1 MKIIKANII
10 KIKQETPTVKII
22 TLKPEEKIY
31 FVPGQFLNLII
42 ENPKKIIRPYSIAS
56 NSIKQE
62 IEFIIRSTPD
72 GKMTNHLETN
82 LKKGD
87 TVKLTGPFGLFK
99 LKKAKEY
106 LFIAGGS
113 GIAPIISMMR
123 SLKNNYTLIYSE
135 RTKNEIIC
143 HNELKNSI
151 ITLTRD
157 SWKGKTGRINKQLI
171 KENLNSESLIYICGP
186 PAFVDQMKKLIIE
199 LNVNPERIHIE
210 KY

>member
-10 KIKQETPTVKII
+10 GIKQETPTVKII
-22 TLKPEEKIY
+22 TLKPREKID
-31 FVPGQFLNLII
+31 FIPGQFLNLIV
-42 ENPKKIIRPYSIAS
+42 ENPKKIIRSYSIAS
-56 NSIKQE
+56 KPNKKE
-62 IEFIIRSTPD
+62 IEFIIRSTPTGD
-72 GKMTNHLETN
+72 MTFHLEN
-82 LKKGD
+82 HLKKGD
-87 TVKLTGPFGLFK
+87 EVKLTGPFGLFK

-143 HNELKNSI
+143 YKELKNSI

-157 SWKGKTGRINKQLI
+157 SWKGRMGRINKQLI
-171 KENLNSESLIYICGP
+171 KENLNSNPIVYICGLP
-186 PAFVDQMKKLIIE
+186 DFVNQMKKIVRD
-199 LNVNPERIHIE
+199 LNVNPERINIE